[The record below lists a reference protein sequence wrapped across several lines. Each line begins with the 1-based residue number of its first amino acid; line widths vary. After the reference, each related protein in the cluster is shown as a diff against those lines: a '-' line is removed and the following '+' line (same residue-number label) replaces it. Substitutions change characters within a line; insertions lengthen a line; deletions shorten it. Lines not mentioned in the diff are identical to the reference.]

1 LSKTVSSRLQDSKH
15 EVLREKCNQ
24 LGCSMNDFIKDAIEM
39 KLNGSNS
46 FDGCTEDCDEEIHET
61 YRKII
66 DNIHEAEFSFDSSE
80 KTGKPIFAEIAWPD
94 NDDEDYFEKK
104 WQKEQNRESKPKIT
118 IKDIPELEN
127 ATVEI

>member
-1 LSKTVSSRLQDSKH
+1 MKKPKPTSFRPKNLEL
-15 EVLREKCNQ
+15 EKSLAKRCDD
-24 LGCSMNDFIKDAIEM
+24 LGCSKNDFINNAIEM

-46 FDGCTEDCDEEIHET
+46 FVGCTEDCDEAVHEV

-104 WQKEQNRESKPKIT
+104 WQKEQNRKLEEPKPQVILL
-118 IKDIPELEN
+118 D
-127 ATVEI
+127 